1 MLTDFR
7 NGLMQLVGA
16 MAERQA
22 FSTLTSRKRKPH
34 QEQPTS
40 IYGKTGKR
48 RARKSLVEIVR
59 TLELAENAGN
69 AEAVVRSSGSN
80 WPFCFTNKHNNY
92 RSSSDDGR
100 SSERANER
108 ALQNLARQRFIPRP
122 LRALQVEDA
131 ERLRG
136 RGLRVA
142 LLGRDLGHGLVG
154 HDGHCVRHRPHCRRV
169 HDAEG
174 SLHFVVCC
182 FCFTSVLGYDTLHT
196 YKYRSKLANT
206 FAER

>member
-22 FSTLTSRKRKPH
+22 FSTLTSRKRQPH

-59 TLELAENAGN
+59 TLELAENAGH

-80 WPFCFTNKHNNY
+80 WFFSQTKTKTTEAAATTA
-92 RSSSDDGR
+92 GAA
-100 SSERANER
+100 SERTSER
-108 ALQNLARQRFIPRP
+108 FKTWLASASSRVRCGLYKSKTRDAFEDAASVSLCWDGISVTGLSVMTGIAFDIGRTVAAYMTPKAVCTLLFVFFVLQVFSVTKRFI
-122 LRALQVEDA
+122 
-131 ERLRG
+131 
-136 RGLRVA
+136 
-142 LLGRDLGHGLVG
+142 
-154 HDGHCVRHRPHCRRV
+154 
-169 HDAEG
+169 
-174 SLHFVVCC
+174 
-182 FCFTSVLGYDTLHT
+182 HT
-196 YKYRSKLANT
+196 KISKLANA
-206 FAER
+206 FADR